1 VPPSGGACDDG
12 HVTQKPATTAEDEVA
27 TLCSDLIRIDTS
39 NRGDHSGPGERK
51 AAEHV
56 ATLLADVGL
65 DAKIYESH
73 PGRASVVTRI
83 AGTDP
88 GRPAL
93 LIHGHLDVV
102 PADPADWKVHP
113 FSGEITD
120 GEVWGR
126 GAVDMKDMD
135 AMILAVIRQR
145 LREGRRP
152 PRDVVLTF
160 LADEEAG
167 GVWGARYLV
176 DSHRDRFEG
185 VTEAIGEV
193 GGFSATLDGQRLYL
207 LQTAEKGIAWLRLS
221 LRGPAGHGSMKV
233 SRNVVAELA
242 ETVARI
248 GRHEWPLRL
257 TQAAQTFLGAAA
269 EALGMSQEADARQVL
284 EKLGPLAR
292 MIGATVSNTSNPTV
306 LNAGYKVNVI
316 PGLATA
322 EVDCR
327 FVPGYGDELLA
338 EIDGL
343 LGPGVQREF
352 IHHDIAVETDFDGPL
367 SAAMTA
373 ALLEEDPSAKVV
385 PYCLSGGTDAKS
397 FSRLGIRCFG
407 FAPLRLPADLDFF
420 GMFHGV
426 DERVPVDALRFGVR
440 VLDDF
445 LDRC

>member
-1 VPPSGGACDDG
+1 
-12 HVTQKPATTAEDEVA
+12 VTETPAITAEDEVA

-56 ATLLADVGL
+56 ATLLAEVGL

-73 PGRASVVTRI
+73 PGRASVAARI
-83 AGTDP
+83 TGTDP
-88 GRPAL
+88 DRPAL

-102 PADPADWKVHP
+102 PADPGDWQVHP
-113 FSGEITD
+113 FSGEIRD

-135 AMILAVIRQR
+135 AMMLAVVRQR
-145 LREGRRP
+145 LREGRPP
-152 PRDVVLTF
+152 PRDVVLMF
-160 LADEEAG
+160 PADEEAG
-167 GVWGARYLV
+167 GVWGAGYLTKNHP
-176 DSHRDRFEG
+176 DLFEG

-193 GGFSATLDGQRLYL
+193 GGFSATLGGQRLYL
-207 LQTAEKGIAWLRLS
+207 LQTAEKGMAWLRLT
-221 LRGPAGHGSMKV
+221 LRGPAGHGSMKA
-233 SRNVVAELA
+233 SRNVVTELA

-248 GRHEWPLRL
+248 GRHQWPLRL
-257 TQAAQTFLGAAA
+257 TPAAQAFLAAAA
-269 EALGMSQEADARQVL
+269 EALGMTPGAEPGQVL
-284 EKLGPLAR
+284 ERLGPLAR
-292 MIGATVSNTSNPTV
+292 LIGATVVNTSNPTV
-306 LNAGYKVNVI
+306 LDAGYKVNVI

-322 EVDCR
+322 QVDCR
-327 FVPGYGDELLA
+327 FVPGHGEELLA
-338 EIDGL
+338 GIDGL
-343 LGPGVQREF
+343 LGPGVRREF
-352 IHHDIAVETDFDGPL
+352 IHHDIAVETDFDGSL
-367 SAAMTA
+367 CEAMTA
-373 ALLEEDPSAKVV
+373 ALLQEDPSAKVV

>member
-1 VPPSGGACDDG
+1 MG
-12 HVTQKPATTAEDEVA
+12 HVTQNPATTAEDEVA

-102 PADPADWKVHP
+102 PADPADWAVHP
-113 FSGEITD
+113 FSGEVSD

-167 GVWGARYLV
+167 GVWGARYLA
-176 DSHRDRFEG
+176 DSHRDLFEG

-193 GGFSATLDGQRLYL
+193 GGFSATL
-207 LQTAEKGIAWLRLS
+207 
-221 LRGPAGHGSMKV
+221 AG
-233 SRNVVAELA
+233 
-242 ETVARI
+242 
-248 GRHEWPLRL
+248 
-257 TQAAQTFLGAAA
+257 
-269 EALGMSQEADARQVL
+269 
-284 EKLGPLAR
+284 
-292 MIGATVSNTSNPTV
+292 
-306 LNAGYKVNVI
+306 
-316 PGLATA
+316 
-322 EVDCR
+322 
-327 FVPGYGDELLA
+327 
-338 EIDGL
+338 
-343 LGPGVQREF
+343 
-352 IHHDIAVETDFDGPL
+352 
-367 SAAMTA
+367 
-373 ALLEEDPSAKVV
+373 
-385 PYCLSGGTDAKS
+385 
-397 FSRLGIRCFG
+397 
-407 FAPLRLPADLDFF
+407 
-420 GMFHGV
+420 
-426 DERVPVDALRFGVR
+426 
-440 VLDDF
+440 
-445 LDRC
+445 